1 MLFSRLINK
10 KGFTLIETMVA
21 MAIVASVTAASYPYI
36 IKKVQLSKA
45 NKISSVLDDIARGA
59 QGYYADQDPKTWPGG
74 ADCSTAIKDLING
87 GYMPAIVDK
96 NTGIYGG
103 TRVITTTCTV
113 DQKIFSVGVSTLGVS
128 AITDYQKTVN
138 DMVKISSNWTRDDVN
153 TIGIEAD
160 ERVFYSSTL
169 RPEAAI
175 GWSVITDDIIGADDG
190 TTPGSLWDAV
200 KNGNVQNNGID
211 FDIKNAKA
219 LSLNG
224 IEIHDT
230 TPYTGSAAEK
240 NVALG
245 NNNLKFNTTGTVNTA
260 VGNEALNKNITG
272 GANVASGA
280 GSLFG
285 NESGSNNTAIGYESG
300 QKSNGSG
307 NVFIGNRAGANELIG
322 NDKLYISNTDTDTP
336 LIYGEFDTQSV
347 KVNGSVEITGSITV
361 TGDLVSAG
369 GGDSSGSAASAYPV
383 GSIYMNASD
392 SVNPATLFG
401 FGTWARFGQGRVLV
415 GLDSTDT
422 DFDTI
427 EETGGAK
434 THTLTEAEMP
444 SHNHAS
450 GWYGPRG
457 ADGSASHFAT
467 SSSSYPSVNTGSS
480 GGDGAHNN
488 LQPYITVY
496 MWVRTN

>member
-190 TTPGSLWDAV
+190 TAPGSLWDAI
-200 KNGNVQNNGID
+200 KNGNVQENGID
-211 FDIKNAKA
+211 FDIKNASA

-285 NESGSNNTAIGYESG
+285 NESGSHNTAIGYESG
-300 QKSNGSG
+300 QKSNGSR

-361 TGDLVSAG
+361 TGDLVSG
-369 GGDSSGSAASAYPV
+369 GGGTEYATKEYVDTTPPMRTLLFDEVTVTPHTAITRSHTVGALPFVQSFITCVTAELGYSVGDKVLVQNGENAASDV
-383 GSIYMNASD
+383 SHGH
-392 SVNPATLFG
+392 SVY
-401 FGTWARFGQGRVLV
+401 V
-415 GLDSTDT
+415 TDT
-422 DFDTI
+422 DVNLHFGYYGTWQIVNIDDGTVDS
-427 EETGGAK
+427 T
-434 THTLTEAEMP
+434 TL
-444 SHNHAS
+444 
-450 GWYGPRG
+450 
-457 ADGSASHFAT
+457 GSWSF
-467 SSSSYPSVNTGSS
+467 S
-480 GGDGAHNN
+480 
-488 LQPYITVY
+488 LQV
-496 MWVRTN
+496 M